1 MPNPKRIAKK
11 YFLCFFA
18 LLFILPST
26 YTQSNTE
33 IDSLLSLLGQE
44 LDDTTRYNVNY
55 ELFRSYYRRDLEK
68 SKVYLDEEIRIAE
81 SLKDNDRMA
90 RSQNHLAIYY
100 NLNSRYE
107 DALQIFKNLKEQY
120 EKEGNQKRVSKS
132 LANMSNAYRRLGKIK
147 LALEAQMES
156 LAIDEALGI
165 EGNDMA
171 NNYFSIGNMHG
182 EINNLNVSTQWYR
195 KAASIYQ
202 EIGNEEFYYRAK
214 HMIGLNYMI
223 EDSLEIARAN
233 LEEAKAFYI
242 KNNFRSALS
251 MALDN
256 LGTVA
261 EKEGKINTAIKL
273 FDEALEYAEADNRV
287 NMQGEMNQRIGSL
300 HLGQENYKEAIRYAT
315 KAFEISTTL
324 KERRNTAA
332 NLGILKNA
340 YGALNDIPNAY
351 KYQSQYLSLADS
363 INTED
368 NKSALEEI
376 EVKYQTEKKERE
388 IVLLEERAKV
398 DSLKQR
404 GLLGG
409 IIALLGLIGALL
421 YAMKERKKRNKLA
434 QEKLDQELK
443 FSQQELEAR
452 KQELTAFALQLANK
466 NETLE
471 SIKANV
477 KNVSQGEDDRKTIQG
492 IINTINFNINDDN
505 NWETFRLRFEAVH
518 KDFERNI
525 KMKFKE
531 VTTNDLRLMSLLKMS
546 LSSKEIANILNVS
559 QEGVKKARYRL
570 RKKLGLATS
579 DSLEDLILSL

>member
-11 YFLCFFA
+11 YFLCLFA
-18 LLFILPST
+18 LLCITPFINA
-26 YTQSNTE
+26 QSNTE
-33 IDSLLSLLGQE
+33 IDSLVSLLDQD
-44 LDDTTRYNVNY
+44 LDDTTKYNVNY
-55 ELFRSYYRRDLEK
+55 ELFRKYYRRDLEK
-68 SKVYLDEEIRIAE
+68 AKKYLDEEIKIAE

-100 NLNSRYE
+100 NQTSRYE

-261 EKEGKINTAIKL
+261 EKEGDINLAIAL
-273 FDEALEYAEADNRV
+273 FNEALENSELDNRI
-287 NMQGEMNQRIGSL
+287 NMQGEMNQRIGAL
-300 HLGQENYKEAIRYAT
+300 HLGQKNYQEAIRYAR
-315 KAFEISTTL
+315 KALDISTRL
-324 KERRNTAA
+324 KERRNTVS
-332 NLGILKNA
+332 NLSILKSA

-351 KYQSQYLSLADS
+351 KYQSKYLSLADS

-368 NKSALEEI
+368 NKTALEEI

-388 IVLLEERAKV
+388 IILLEEKAKV
-398 DSLKQR
+398 DRLKQK

-409 IIALLGLIGALL
+409 ILGLLGLVGALL
-421 YAMKERKKRNKLA
+421 YAMRERKNKNKLA
-434 QEKLDQELK
+434 KEKLDQELK

-452 KQELTAFALQLANK
+452 KQELTTFAIQLANK

-477 KNVSQGEDDRKTIQG
+477 KSVNQGSDDRKTIQG
-492 IINTINFNINDDN
+492 IINTIDFNINDDN

-525 KMKFKE
+525 KMKFGE
-531 VTTNDLRLMSLLKMS
+531 VTTNDLRLMSLLKMR

-570 RKKLGLATS
+570 RKKLGLETS
-579 DSLEDLILSL
+579 DSLEELVLSF